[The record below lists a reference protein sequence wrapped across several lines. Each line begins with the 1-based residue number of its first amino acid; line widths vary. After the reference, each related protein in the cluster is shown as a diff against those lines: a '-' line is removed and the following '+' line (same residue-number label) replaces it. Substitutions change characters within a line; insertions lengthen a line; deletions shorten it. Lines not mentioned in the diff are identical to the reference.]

1 MSEPRHDNNFTVL
14 RFLAASMVI
23 VAHAYD
29 LQNIDAVQ
37 DPLRRLTGHSMGWA
51 GVSIFFVMSGYLIMK
66 SLTRTPNLL
75 QFARARALRIF
86 PGLAVCMVLVVLCAG
101 LFLSTLAPIT
111 FFSAGQ
117 TWKYLAGNI
126 SLLSIQH
133 LLPGVFESNPKP
145 GPVNGS
151 IWTLPFEV
159 GCYIMAAALSATGML
174 RSTRARAITFSLAVL
189 LAAVFVI
196 VQPFVAHIGYVTRLA
211 TFHGLAFCFL
221 LGMAYAS
228 FGDRFTM
235 RWWYAPIAG
244 LIAWLIAS
252 TPFYTMALSVTVGL
266 FVIWLAFV
274 PSPLLRKLSRA
285 PDYSYGIYI
294 YAFPI
299 QQTLIQFAPGLTP
312 PMHALIAFLLVLIPS
327 SLSWHLVEKP
337 ALRFKKG
344 GRATPSAAPGITDAV
359 PRG

>member
-1 MSEPRHDNNFTVL
+1 MATRQHDNNFTFL
-14 RFLAASMVI
+14 RFAAASMVI

-29 LQNIDAVQ
+29 LQGVPGLE

-51 GVSIFFVMSGYLIMK
+51 GVSVFFVMSGYLIMK
-66 SLTRTPNLL
+66 SLARTPNLI

-86 PGLAVCMVLVVLCAG
+86 PGLAVCMVLTVLLAG
-101 LFLSTLAPIT
+101 LFLTTLSTAA
-111 FFSAGQ
+111 FFGSGQ
-117 TWKYLAGNI
+117 TAKYLAGNI
-126 SLLSIQH
+126 SLLSLQH
-133 LLPGVFESNPKP
+133 HLPGVFEANPRP
-145 GPVNGS
+145 RAVNGS
-151 IWTLPFEV
+151 IWTLPYEV
-159 GCYIMAAALSATGML
+159 ACYIMAAALSAFGMFKSE
-174 RSTRARAITFSLAVL
+174 RMRVVT
-189 LAAVFVI
+189 FVI
-196 VQPFVAHIGYVTRLA
+196 AALLSVLFTALHPATGEVGLFARLA
-211 TFHGLAFCFL
+211 IFHDLAFCFL
-221 LGMAYAS
+221 LGMAYAT
-228 FGDRFTM
+228 FGDRITM
-235 RWWYAPIAG
+235 RWWYTPIAA
-244 LIAWLIAS
+244 LIAWLLAS

-274 PSPLLRKLSRA
+274 PSPLLRRLSRA

-344 GRATPSAAPGITDAV
+344 GRAVPAATPGITDAV

>member
-1 MSEPRHDNNFTVL
+1 MATRQHDNNFTFL
-14 RFLAASMVI
+14 RFAAASMVI

-29 LQNIDAVQ
+29 LQGIESVQ

-51 GVSIFFVMSGYLIMK
+51 GVSVFFVMSGYLIMK
-66 SLTRTPNLL
+66 SLARTPNLI
-75 QFARARALRIF
+75 QFTRARALRIF
-86 PGLAVCMVLVVLCAG
+86 PGLAVCMVLTVLLAG
-101 LFLSTLAPIT
+101 LFLTTLSPAA
-111 FFSAGQ
+111 FFGSGQ
-117 TWKYLAGNI
+117 TAKYLGGNI
-126 SLLSIQH
+126 SLLSLQH
-133 LLPGVFESNPKP
+133 HLPGVFEANPRP
-145 GPVNGS
+145 RAVNGS
-151 IWTLPFEV
+151 IWTLPYEV
-159 GCYIMAAALSATGML
+159 SCYIMAAALSVFGML
-174 RSTRARAITFSLAVL
+174 KNERLRIITFV
-189 LAAVFVI
+189 LAALLSVLFTAL
-196 VQPFVAHIGYVTRLA
+196 QPVTAEVGIFARLA
-211 TFHGLAFCFL
+211 IFHGLAFCFL

-228 FGDRFTM
+228 FGDRFIL

-244 LIAWLIAS
+244 LIAWLLAP

-299 QQTLIQFAPGLTP
+299 QQTLIQFAPGLSP
-312 PMHALIAFLLVLIPS
+312 AMHALVAFLLVLIPA

-344 GRATPSAAPGITDAV
+344 GRTARAAAPGITDAV
-359 PRG
+359 PRS